1 MYYTNKG
8 IYTHLKQIQMKT
20 FKDLEFKPHTMGS
33 GLQAVMN
40 FDNDYG
46 VSVIRFYGSYGY
58 ERGLWEVAIFYKG
71 EISYNTSLTDDV
83 LGHQTEQ
90 DVTDVMIKVQ
100 SFT

>member
-1 MYYTNKG
+1 
-8 IYTHLKQIQMKT
+8 MKT
-20 FKDLEFKPHTMGS
+20 FKDLEFKPHTN
-33 GLQAVMN
+33 GLQAVMY

-46 VSVIRFYGSYGY
+46 VSVIRSYGSYGN
-58 ERGLWEVAIFYKG
+58 ERGLWEVAILYKG
-71 EISYNTSLTDDV
+71 EICYNTSLTDDV